1 VESIGYVATAFAA
14 YFMGSVPSGFLAGK
28 GKGIDIRATGSGNI
42 GATNVTRALGK
53 KIGILVLIVDMLKG
67 FLACR
72 LAPLIALRLA
82 GLELADLD
90 PLHERFAV
98 IGGLCAILGHNYTC
112 WLKFKGGKGIA
123 TTCGAL
129 LALMPIVGL
138 ICIVSWLVVLALSR
152 YVSLAS
158 LAAAVAVPISAWAT
172 NRSSLM
178 LGVALILGT
187 LAIFKHKDNIRRL
200 IAGTEQRIGK
210 KKP

>member
-1 VESIGYVATAFAA
+1 MDALSPNLQLAIAGIIGYLF
-14 YFMGSVPSGFLAGK
+14 GSVPWGLVLMKLAGK
-28 GKGIDIRATGSGNI
+28 GDIRTMGSGNI
-42 GATNVTRALGK
+42 GATNVARNAGKPLGALTL
-53 KIGILVLIVDMLKG
+53 ILDASKGAIAALIFMQ
-67 FLACR
+67 FNE
-72 LAPLIALRLA
+72 LA
-82 GLELADLD
+82 GIIAG
-90 PLHERFAV
+90 FTAV
-98 IGGLCAILGHNYTC
+98 LGHNFSI

-129 LALMPIVGL
+129 LALMPIAAL
-138 ICIVSWLVVLALSR
+138 ICIVTWLIVLALSR
-152 YVSLAS
+152 YVSIAS

-178 LGVALILGT
+178 IAVAFILGT